1 MAYSPYDTYDDYDE
15 YDSYS
20 RPRKH
25 SLGYRSTTPIGGY
38 PYHDPRLS
46 TAYSDPM
53 MYGERYPSSSY
64 PMYPSTPNHRSIY
77 RTPNH
82 SSHYLPQSYD
92 DMDYCAGT
100 PGLYPPLVQSM
111 ALGRPRRSS
120 SLSFMGRPP
129 AFGDP
134 FRRNTP
140 PQVRFKR
147 KGAFRSGITLGEAQ
161 ANVRLAGYD
170 SYTFNDLGVDHRG
183 KIYVKVSWPGYS
195 ALNYEIPVDGYGGLV
210 DLQSLTRRIGRAVSH
225 YLQANIIPIPWDRI
239 ELSHMEEAGMGTW
252 SLKMTTA

>member
-1 MAYSPYDTYDDYDE
+1 MAYSPYDGYDPYDS

-38 PYHDPRLS
+38 PYDPRLG
-46 TAYSDPM
+46 TAYSEPM
-53 MYGERYPSSSY
+53 MRGERYSSSY
-64 PMYPSTPNHRSIY
+64 PMYPSTPNRGMY

-82 SSHYLPQSYD
+82 SAHYLPYD
-92 DMDYCAGT
+92 DLDYRAGT
-100 PGLYPPLVQSM
+100 PGLYPPVVQPL

-120 SLSFMGRPP
+120 SVSYSPRPP

-134 FRRNTP
+134 FRRNSP
-140 PQVRFKR
+140 PQVKFKR

-183 KIYVKVSWPGYS
+183 KIYVKISWPGYS
-195 ALNYEIPVDGYGGLV
+195 PLNYEIPVDGYGGLI
-210 DLQSLTRRIGRAVSH
+210 DLQSLTRRIGRAVAH

-239 ELSHMEEAGMGTW
+239 ELSHMEEVGMGSW
-252 SLKMTTA
+252 HLKMTTN

>member
-1 MAYSPYDTYDDYDE
+1 MAYSPYDLYDDYDE

-25 SLGYRSTTPIGGY
+25 SLGYRPTTPIGGY
-38 PYHDPRLS
+38 PYDQRLG
-46 TAYSDPM
+46 YSDPM

-64 PMYPSTPNHRSIY
+64 PMYPSTPRSMY
-77 RTPNH
+77 RTPNL
-82 SSHYLPQSYD
+82 SSHYLPHSYD
-92 DMDYCAGT
+92 DMDYRMGT
-100 PGLYPPLVQSM
+100 PGLYPPVVQPL
-111 ALGRPRRSS
+111 ALSRPRSTS
-120 SLSFMGRPP
+120 MTFTGRPP

-147 KGAFRSGITLGEAQ
+147 KGAFRSGISLGEAQ
-161 ANVRLAGYD
+161 ANVRLAGHD

-195 ALNYEIPVDGYGGLV
+195 PLNYEIPVDGYGGLI

-239 ELSHMEEAGMGTW
+239 ELSHMEEVSMGTW
-252 SLKMTTA
+252 HLKMTTA